1 MSKATERSSALLPN
15 DPPMLI
21 FCDHNPAMVRAWTAA
36 FADDAEVEI
45 RLGDLTEVSADAYV
59 SAANSFGEMGGGV
72 DLALRERFGGEIE
85 RRVMETISETWGRMP
100 VGEALVVET
109 EDWDVPF
116 LIVAPTM
123 EVPMDV
129 SLTDHAY
136 LALRAVL
143 HVGRAGAA
151 GARKHCQRGRVRT
164 VHRRGRDGPG
174 TSRRPDAARV
184 GRVPTIP
191 VERFRSVG
199 S

>member
-1 MSKATERSSALLPN
+1 
-15 DPPMLI
+15 MLI
-21 FCDHNPAMVRAWTAA
+21 LCDHNPAMVRAWTAA
-36 FADDAEVEI
+36 LGDEPDVEI

-85 RRVMETISETWGRMP
+85 RRVMDTISEAWGRLP
-100 VGEALVVET
+100 VGEALILET
-109 EDWDVPF
+109 EDWDVPY

-143 HVGRAGAA
+143 HAWTERERREPGSIGSIAVPGLCTGVGRMDPERAA
-151 GARKHCQRGRVRT
+151 AQM
-164 VHRRGRDGPG
+164 RRAWEEFRQ
-174 TSRRPDAARV
+174 SR
-184 GRVPTIP
+184 
-191 VERFRSVG
+191 
-199 S
+199 